1 MKEIGGYF
9 GLEEFRGREYHSG
22 LVGVNNGRSALL
34 YILKARKIRRLHLPY
49 FLCDSVSI
57 MCQDNGY
64 EVFFYS
70 VGEDLLPVFDAV
82 LGPSEYLY
90 VVNYYGQI
98 SNQQILALKE
108 QYGNIIVDNV
118 QAFFQPPVP
127 EIDTVYSCRKFFG
140 VPDGGYVSS
149 TAVLEDILE
158 QDISKD
164 RMAHILGRF
173 EGMASD
179 YYSDFKKN
187 DHSFVEAPL
196 RRMSG
201 LTRNLLRGIDYEQV
215 RMIRNANYALLDS
228 VLGAK
233 NKLHPTVPDG
243 PYCYPFYCEN
253 GMEIKKKLAA
263 QRIYVPTLWPNVL
276 CMEGKREKDFAENI
290 LPLPCDQRYT
300 TDDMKYLSEILEEYL
315 DRYKE

>member
-9 GLEEFRGREYHSG
+9 GLEQFPEKEYHASSMR
-22 LVGVNNGRSALL
+22 LNNARNALL
-34 YILKARKIRRLHLPY
+34 YILRARNIKKLYIPAY
-49 FLCDSVSI
+49 LCDSVAN
-57 MCQDNGY
+57 MLRRYGY
-64 EVFFYS
+64 EWEYYS
-70 VGEDLLPVFDAV
+70 IGGDFHPRFVGTLDEH
-82 LGPSEYLY
+82 SYLY
-90 VVNYYGQI
+90 IVNYYGQL
-98 SNQQILALKE
+98 SNQILADLKNR
-108 QYGNIIVDNV
+108 YKYIIVDNV
-118 QAFFQPPVP
+118 QAFFQSPVP
-127 EIDTVYSCRKFFG
+127 KIDTVYSCRKFFG